1 MPALGLITM
10 RTIKKSRGDDYMDVL
25 IIAVI
30 LWVFLGIAFIVW
42 GMS

>member
-25 IIAVI
+25 IIAAI
-30 LWVFLGIAFIVW
+30 LWIFFGFAFIFW